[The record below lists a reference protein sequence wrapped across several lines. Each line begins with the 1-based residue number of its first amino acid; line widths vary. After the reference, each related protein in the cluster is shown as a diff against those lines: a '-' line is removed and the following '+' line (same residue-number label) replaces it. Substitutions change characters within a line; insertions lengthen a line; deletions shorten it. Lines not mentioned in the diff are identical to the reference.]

1 MNIEIVPIER
11 LLASENNPRTDMDE
25 AQLSG
30 LVESIKADGLLDPIR
45 GVREND
51 HVRIESGHRR
61 HRAAVAAGLTE
72 VPVIIVEQDSTDE
85 QIRALVTN
93 VQREELNVID
103 EARAYQHLIAAH
115 GLTALGAA
123 ERVGVSP
130 TRVTQRMELLAF
142 DDQIIHLFAAG
153 KLSPT
158 TRTPLAAIAAVSP
171 RMAIATAKI
180 SAKHGWSVAL
190 TKNPGSVLLQ
200 LAKEDKKLV
209 SLPGSYDLVNF
220 KIAKEV
226 QSTIDEL
233 TKANQGF
240 NPFRHIR
247 FSAQDGDS
255 AVAAGVGY
263 KPKGSDYTFVDDQG
277 WLTERIADVIEREQ
291 KAAVERAKQE
301 AAYKAESRGPSV
313 NDLPPTEQEKQ
324 KELNRAKRQAEL
336 DARTIAHQH
345 NLELGKALVTDMAK
359 IDVGSLPM
367 PLAHAISRGL
377 IGDRRSGLFLS
388 GLRYC
393 LPQYIT
399 EEEVTKGKTTSV
411 KRTYVEYVN
420 EAGEKMQEWLD
431 GAKTPAELIGRTV
444 AALVASQYADQ
455 GCVPQSARKP
465 TELPRGAEGQPYG
478 RAMHEYAKVLVPK
491 ALQSTEKPSAKHV
504 AKVLATLEKARQ
516 REVAKNDPQ

>member
-1 MNIEIVPIER
+1 MNIEITPIER
-11 LLASENNPRTDMDE
+11 LLASEHNPRTEMDDARLNE
-25 AQLSG
+25 LA
-30 LVESIKADGLLDPIR
+30 ESIKSDGLLDPIR
-45 GVREND
+45 GVREGD
-51 HVRIESGHRR
+51 HIRIESGHRR
-61 HRAAVAAGLTE
+61 HMAAVAAGLTE
-72 VPVIIVEQDSTDE
+72 VPVIVVEQDSTDE

-93 VQREELNVID
+93 VQREDLNVID

-123 ERVGVSP
+123 QRVGVSP
-130 TRVTQRMELLAF
+130 TRVTQRLELLAF
-142 DDQIIHLFAAG
+142 DDQIIHLFASG

-158 TRTPLAAIAAVSP
+158 TRTSLTAIAAVSP
-171 RMAIATAKI
+171 RMAIATAKM
-180 SAKHGWSVAL
+180 SAAKGWSVAL
-190 TKNPGSVLLQ
+190 TKDPGAVLMQ

-209 SLPGSYDLVNF
+209 ALPGSYDIVNF

-226 QSTIDEL
+226 QATIDEF
-233 TKANQGF
+233 TKKEKY
-240 NPFRHIR
+240 NPYRTIR
-247 FSAQDGDS
+247 FSKQDGDS

-263 KPKGSDYTFVDDQG
+263 KPKGCDYTFIDDAG
-277 WLTERIADVIEREQ
+277 WLGERVTDVVEREQ
-291 KAAVERAKQE
+291 KAAIERAKQD
-301 AAYKAESRGPSV
+301 AAYKAAQRGPSV
-313 NDLPPTEQEKQ
+313 NDLPATEQEKQ

-345 NLELGKALVTDMAK
+345 NLELGKVIVTELAK
-359 IDVGSLPM
+359 IDVGSMPM
-367 PLAHAISRGL
+367 PLAHAIVRGL
-377 IGDRRSGLFLS
+377 IGDRRSGLFMS

-393 LPQYIT
+393 LPQYMT
-399 EEEVTKGKTTSV
+399 EEEVTKGKTTSI

-431 GAKTPAELIGRTV
+431 GAKTPSELVGRAV

-478 RAMHEYAKVLVPK
+478 RAMHEFAKVLVPK
-491 ALQSTEKPSAKHV
+491 ALQSQEKPSAKHV

-516 REVAKNDPQ
+516 REAAKADSK